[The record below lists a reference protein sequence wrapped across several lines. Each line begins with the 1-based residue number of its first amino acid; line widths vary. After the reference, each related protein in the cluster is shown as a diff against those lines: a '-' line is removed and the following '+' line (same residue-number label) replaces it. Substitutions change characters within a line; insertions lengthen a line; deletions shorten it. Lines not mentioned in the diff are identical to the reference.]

1 MILNISE
8 AEKEIYKVKLE
19 VFEGPLDL
27 LLHLIRVNEI
37 DIYDIPIVEIT
48 RQYNA
53 YLDLMK
59 EMNFEI
65 AGEFLVMAA
74 TLLYIK
80 SKMLLPQEEIS
91 PEEGEEDPRAE
102 LTRQL
107 IDYQKFRA
115 ASENLLA
122 LEQAQHRIWQRPAGM
137 VLESQGE
144 ELIEAGL
151 FDLIRAFKDI
161 LQRVEKRKELEIKRE
176 DVSLAEKIAYI
187 KKKLNDQKSISF
199 LSLFPDHCSKKEIII
214 IFLAVLELMRGGY
227 ARTFQ
232 RTFDDSII
240 IIRRSSP
247 TTTVP

>member
-1 MILNISE
+1 MIPKISE
-8 AEKEIYKVKLE
+8 TETESYSVKLD

-48 RQYNA
+48 RQYND

-80 SKMLLPQEEIS
+80 SKTLLPREQVSLEE
-91 PEEGEEDPRAE
+91 EEKDPRAE

-107 IDYQKFRA
+107 LDYQRCRA

-122 LEQAQHRIWQRPAGM
+122 LEQAQHLIWLRPSGM
-137 VLESQGE
+137 VQEDDGE
-144 ELIEAGL
+144 EFIEAGL

-161 LQRVEKRKELEIKRE
+161 LQRVEKRKALEIERE

-187 KKKLNDQKSISF
+187 KKKLIDQQSIAF
-199 LSLFPDHCSKKEIII
+199 LSLFPGHCSKREIIV
-214 IFLAVLELMRGGY
+214 IFLALLELMRGGY

-240 IIRRSSP
+240 IIRRTPSKATEP
-247 TTTVP
+247 